1 MQLGCPDLQRH
12 LCQKPE
18 VNLRIFASQAFKDF
32 KIQSFLRYLIDK
44 LGEQNE
50 REKKA
55 FKRFLETNAASLKNN
70 SMCTPVSNN
79 MSNVSNNC
87 HIVYM
92 DGSPSYPA
100 TGASVIN
107 LSQGAQA
114 RWKFVYQIYPP
125 AIDTLV
131 TGMVLTAILSLRS
144 QKYFCYRSSIWCLVA
159 RTLSG
164 ISANSAN
171 ISSWSPSCSCGT
183 GGQTT
188 PIFWS
193 TKRD

>member
-1 MQLGCPDLQRH
+1 MRLWVADCFSCQVDDKRRSSYGAVRPGPVMQLGCPDLQRH

-44 LGEQNE
+44 LGEENE

-100 TGASVIN
+100 TGADHC
-107 LSQGAQA
+107 LSHKLKGARA
-114 RWKFVYQIYPP
+114 LAV
-125 AIDTLV
+125 
-131 TGMVLTAILSLRS
+131 
-144 QKYFCYRSSIWCLVA
+144 C
-159 RTLSG
+159 
-164 ISANSAN
+164 
-171 ISSWSPSCSCGT
+171 
-183 GGQTT
+183 
-188 PIFWS
+188 
-193 TKRD
+193 

>member
-1 MQLGCPDLQRH
+1 MTKEGVLMEPCDHDQSCNLDAQIFKGIFVR
-12 LCQKPE
+12 
-18 VNLRIFASQAFKDF
+18 NLRWTKAFKDF

-55 FKRFLETNAASLKNN
+55 FMRFLETNAASLKNN
-70 SMCTPVSNN
+70 SMCTPVSSN

-114 RWKFVYQIYPP
+114 CWKFVYQIYPP

-131 TGMVLTAILSLRS
+131 TGMGLAECMVSRPDTFTNTIIFSLQNGPQPAPKQLQAVQIRPHR
-144 QKYFCYRSSIWCLVA
+144 KWHLH
-159 RTLSG
+159 LLH
-164 ISANSAN
+164 
-171 ISSWSPSCSCGT
+171 
-183 GGQTT
+183 T
-188 PIFWS
+188 P
-193 TKRD
+193 RV

>member
-1 MQLGCPDLQRH
+1 MRLWVVDCFSCQVDDKRRSSYGALRPWPVMQLGCPDLQRH

-18 VNLRIFASQAFKDF
+18 VNKRIFAPQAFKDF
-32 KIQSFLRYLIDK
+32 KIHNFLRYLIDK
-44 LGEQNE
+44 LGEENE

-55 FKRFLETNAASLKNN
+55 FNRFLETNAASLKNN

-125 AIDTLV
+125 A
-131 TGMVLTAILSLRS
+131 MIL
-144 QKYFCYRSSIWCLVA
+144 
-159 RTLSG
+159 
-164 ISANSAN
+164 
-171 ISSWSPSCSCGT
+171 
-183 GGQTT
+183 
-188 PIFWS
+188 
-193 TKRD
+193 

>member
-1 MQLGCPDLQRH
+1 MPPTRT
-12 LCQKPE
+12 
-18 VNLRIFASQAFKDF
+18 ASHPVSVPAGSRSHTEPAFKDF

-44 LGEQNE
+44 MGEENE

-55 FKRFLETNAASLKNN
+55 FKKFLETNAASLKNN

-114 RWKFVYQIYPP
+114 R
-125 AIDTLV
+125 
-131 TGMVLTAILSLRS
+131 
-144 QKYFCYRSSIWCLVA
+144 
-159 RTLSG
+159 
-164 ISANSAN
+164 
-171 ISSWSPSCSCGT
+171 
-183 GGQTT
+183 
-188 PIFWS
+188 
-193 TKRD
+193 